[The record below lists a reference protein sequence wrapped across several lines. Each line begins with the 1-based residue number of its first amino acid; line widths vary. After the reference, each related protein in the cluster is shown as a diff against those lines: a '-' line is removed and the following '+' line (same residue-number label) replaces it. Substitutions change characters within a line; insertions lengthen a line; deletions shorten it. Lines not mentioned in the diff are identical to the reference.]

1 MSRQADMYRDD
12 LIRAAMAAQ
21 RLTNQKLAEKAG
33 LSAFTVSLVRNG
45 SPTVRLS
52 TLKAIADALGISL
65 ADLFADPFTAKK
77 QKAA

>member
-65 ADLFADPFTAKK
+65 ADLFTSVHSQK